1 MGRLQC
7 PRVLCRTQYRVLE
20 EGRGG
25 GVDCSVHVC
34 CAVNVTVLTSVT
46 SKYHGQ
52 RELKDTP
59 GHNSGPVLVIVAAAA
74 LRRKG

>member
-1 MGRLQC
+1 MVPSIEFWRRG
-7 PRVLCRTQYRVLE
+7 
-20 EGRGG
+20 GAGG
-25 GVDCSVHVC
+25 GVDYSVHVC

-52 RELKDTP
+52 RELKDT
-59 GHNSGPVLVIVAAAA
+59 HCQNSGRVLVIVAAAA